1 MTVFLSKQLTNKL
14 PLTHLAAALICILV
28 ISITVSLLPQSN
40 AAITPSQL
48 PDANQPVQPTAAE
61 ITSTTTTTINS
72 TRASLTPAIS
82 TPSAQATPETW
93 QDHKIINGDNLTS
106 LFKRAG
112 LNARDVYQVSLAVK
126 GTDVL
131 SRLYP
136 GQTLSFVIEDGKLI
150 KLKHIRNRLES
161 SLIKQTEEGYKTE
174 TITRSPEIIPRFAEG
189 SIENSL
195 FYDASQAG
203 LSDRMI
209 MELAAIFGW
218 DVDFA
223 LDLRAGD
230 SFNLIYEEKLLDGEL
245 IGEGNI
251 LAAQFVNRGEIFSAI
266 RYTDSQE
273 NTSYFTPEGNSMRKT
288 FLRSPIDFAR
298 ISSSF
303 KSRRKHPVLGLTR
316 AHKGTDYAAKTG
328 TPIKATGEGK
338 IIWRGTKGGYG
349 KCVIVQHG
357 SNITTLYAHMSNYRK
372 GQRSGSRIKQGDVIG
387 YVGKTGLASGPHL
400 HYEFRL
406 NGVHKNPQTVKLPHA
421 APIAKSE
428 RAAFFAVAENAMA
441 QLETY
446 KATQLASTSN

>member
-1 MTVFLSKQLTNKL
+1 MFLSKQLTNKL
-14 PLTHLAAALICILV
+14 PLTHLAAALICILL
-28 ISITVSLLPQSN
+28 ISITLSLLPQSS
-40 AAITPSQL
+40 AAVIPFQL
-48 PDANQPVQPTAAE
+48 PDAGQPAQPGTAAVGT
-61 ITSTTTTTINS
+61 TSITTTTSS
-72 TRASLTPAIS
+72 TLASV
-82 TPSAQATPETW
+82 TPEVW
-93 QDHKIINGDNLTS
+93 QDHKINNGDTLTS

-112 LNARDVYQVSLAVK
+112 LNARDVYQVSQAVK

-136 GQTLSFVIEDGKLI
+136 GQTLSFIIEDGKLI
-150 KLKHIRNRLES
+150 KLKHIKNRLES

-174 TITRSPEIIPRFAEG
+174 AIARTPEIIPRFAEG
-189 SIENSL
+189 TIDNSL

-251 LAAQFVNRGEIFSAI
+251 LAAQFVNRGETYTAI
-266 RYTDSQE
+266 RYTDSQD

-316 AHKGTDYAAKTG
+316 AHKGTDYAARTG

-421 APIAKSE
+421 APIAESE
-428 RAAFFAVAENAMA
+428 SDAFFATAENAMA

>member
-1 MTVFLSKQLTNKL
+1 MFLSKQLTNKL
-14 PLTHLAAALICILV
+14 PLLHLAAALICIFL
-28 ISITVSLLPQSN
+28 ISITLSLLPQSN
-40 AAITPSQL
+40 AAVIPPQL
-48 PDANQPVQPTAAE
+48 SDANQSAQPDAAGS
-61 ITSTTTTTINS
+61 TSTTTTTASS
-72 TRASLTPAIS
+72 TGSTLASV
-82 TPSAQATPETW
+82 TPEIW
-93 QDHKIINGDNLTS
+93 QDHKISNGDNLTS

-112 LNARDVYQVSLAVK
+112 LNARDVYQVSQAVK
-126 GTDVL
+126 GTDAL

-136 GQTLSFVIEDGKLI
+136 GQTLSFIIENGKLI
-150 KLKHIRNRLES
+150 KLKHIKNRLES
-161 SLIKQTEEGYKTE
+161 TLIEQTEEGYKTDV
-174 TITRSPEIIPRFAEG
+174 IARSPELIPRFIEG

-223 LDLRAGD
+223 LDLRTGD
-230 SFNLIYEEKLLDGEL
+230 SFNLLYEEKFLDGEL

-251 LAAQFVNRGEIFSAI
+251 LAAQFINQGNTYTAI
-266 RYTDSQE
+266 RYTDSLD
-273 NTSYFTPEGNSMRKT
+273 NSSYFTPEGDSMRKT

-372 GQRSGSRIKQGDVIG
+372 GQRSGNKIKQGDVIG

-421 APIAKSE
+421 APIAESE
-428 RAAFFAVAENAMA
+428 RDAFFATAENAMA